1 MLDDFKETTWEVI
14 QAVVPLTAVAF
25 FILLLIESNT
35 ELLVNF
41 LGGSF
46 LVIIGMILFL
56 FGVKL
61 GMLPMGNA
69 VGSELPKHNSVI
81 LILAV
86 AFILSFI
93 VTLAEPNVRVLSTMM
108 DSLNDSGIPRSLF
121 ILAIAS
127 SVGISILISML
138 RIIYGVPIKYLLTVS
153 YLFIVAIS
161 FLTKPEYL
169 AIAFDSGGVATGLL
183 TIPVLMALG
192 TSIVSV
198 LSEKS
203 ELSEGFGLIGLAA
216 VGPIITVM
224 LMGVL

>member
-1 MLDDFKETTWEVI
+1 MLEDFKETTWEVI
-14 QAVVPLTAVAF
+14 QAVVPLTVVALL
-25 FILLLIESNT
+25 ILLLIETNS

-41 LGGSF
+41 LRGSF

-69 VGSELPKHNSVI
+69 VGSELPKHNSVA
-81 LILAV
+81 LILVV
-86 AFILSFI
+86 AFILSFM

-108 DSLNDSGIPRSLF
+108 DSLNGDGISRSLF
-121 ILAIAS
+121 ILAIAG
-127 SVGISILISML
+127 SVGISISISML
-138 RIIYGVPIKYLLTVS
+138 RIVYGVPIKYLLTIF
-153 YLFIVAIS
+153 YLFILILS

-169 AIAFDSGGVATGLL
+169 SIAFDSGGVATGLL
-183 TIPVLMALG
+183 TIPVIMALG

-198 LSEKS
+198 ISEKS

-216 VGPIITVM
+216 VGPIITVL
-224 LMGVL
+224 LMGVF